1 MVDRREVVYA
11 YRFLLGREP
20 ENDSVFEGRLSLR
33 DWQTLRD
40 NILQSEE
47 LQKKL
52 QELCENR
59 VARDLELTE
68 PNEVD
73 VEISE
78 QHFAKLLDHV
88 QRAWEMLGTDKPYWS
103 VIVHPDFLPDKV
115 TKNID
120 VFYASGL
127 TSWALFERAAARAGV
142 HPSSDWT
149 AFELGC
155 GVGRVT
161 TLLAQRFQRV
171 LAYDVSRPHLDI
183 ARAHLSNAG
192 IENVTL
198 RQLDGLQSLLDA
210 PPFDFFYS
218 FLVLQ
223 HNPPPLMYR
232 LLAIICRKIR
242 PGGLAYFQ
250 IPVAGTSYRFSIDE
264 YLEHIEGGADM
275 EMHVL
280 PQKYLLPLLQDSG
293 LRIIDVQSKIIGPPQ
308 LQSIN
313 ILAEKKPE

>member
-1 MVDRREVVYA
+1 MVDRTEVVYA

-20 ENDSVFEGRLSLR
+20 ENDSVIEGRLSLE
-33 DWQTLRD
+33 DWQALRD
-40 NILQSEE
+40 HFLRSEE
-47 LQKKL
+47 LQQKL
-52 QELCENR
+52 HALYDNEVTREFEL
-59 VARDLELTE
+59 AE
-68 PNEVD
+68 PNQVD

-88 QRAWEMLGTDKPYWS
+88 RKNWETLGTEKPYWS
-103 VIVHPDFLPDKV
+103 VIVHPNFLPDKV
-115 TKNID
+115 TKNLD
-120 VFYASGL
+120 DFYASGL
-127 TSWALFERAAARAGV
+127 TSWALFERAAVRAGA
-142 HPSSDWT
+142 HPLSDWT

-161 TLLAQRFQRV
+161 ALLAQRFQRV

-183 ARAHLSNAG
+183 ARAHLANAG

-198 RQLDGLQSLLDA
+198 RRLDGLQSLLDL

-218 FLVLQ
+218 VLVLQ

-232 LLAIICRKIR
+232 LLGIIFRKMR
-242 PGGLAYFQ
+242 SSGLAYFQ
-250 IPVAGTSYRFSIDE
+250 IPVAGKSYQFSIDE
-264 YLEHIEGGADM
+264 YLKGIEERSEGM

-293 LRIIDVQSKIIGPPQ
+293 LRIIDVQSKTIGPPQ
-308 LQSIN
+308 LQSIS
-313 ILAEKKPE
+313 ILAEKIN